1 MKTIPNK
8 NNFKGVLRAIAGQ
21 ERKAD
26 ANEMALLLEE
36 LTGLKPQMCGT
47 SILGFGSYYYMYN
60 SGREGDMRL
69 TGFSPRKQN

>member
-8 NNFKGVLRAIAGQ
+8 NSVKDFLKTVVNEK
-21 ERKAD
+21 RKAD

-47 SILGFGSYYYMYN
+47 GILGFGSYYYMYN